1 MSDILFWYSISCV
14 VAFVLLTVAFI
25 SHERSRSDLDKC
37 INGEREYSDPTY
49 HTTLISALEELNE
62 RIKKDKFTKCKDIKD
77 IITQQKAINKQF
89 LKDMKKYE
97 NSKNA

>member
-37 INGEREYSDPTY
+37 INGEREYSPVKGV
-49 HTTLISALEELNE
+49 ISSVFWPVVLLSLVVDSLASKGGNSG
-62 RIKKDKFTKCKDIKD
+62 
-77 IITQQKAINKQF
+77 NKQH
-89 LKDMKKYE
+89 
-97 NSKNA
+97 

>member
-1 MSDILFWYSISCV
+1 MDNMKH
-14 VAFVLLTVAFI
+14 LLSAGDYYIFSGKFQYTVKKF
-25 SHERSRSDLDKC
+25 ENFLD
-37 INGEREYSDPTY
+37 NGEREYSDPTY